1 MIGWWFLVLAQ
12 APEERARIVAA
23 VPRSE
28 KEQSTILASWEIN
41 VAGIDWIDQLVA
53 AGKAVQVLSGGYP
66 SRYRAMASDVL
77 PLIADGP
84 PAADTGFAVIG
95 DDYVMSRA
103 WCGNVTLHQ
112 DRMATCLPSQVLT
125 IEVWDQS

>member
-12 APEERARIVAA
+12 TPEERARIVAS
-23 VPRSE
+23 VPRSPLE
-28 KEQSTILASWEIN
+28 EAAILASREVN
-41 VAGIDWIDQLVA
+41 VAGIDWIEQLAA

-66 SRYRAMASDVL
+66 SRYRALAGDVL

-95 DDYVMSRA
+95 DDYVMPRA
-103 WCGNVTLHQ
+103 WRGKVTLHR
-112 DRMATCLPSQVLT
+112 DRMATCSPSQVLT